1 MLLALTKTVDGLVL
15 IGRPVAVS
23 EESNGIVMVD
33 RISSLDMNARLLL
46 LMGPTGAGKST
57 LVRALE
63 ARDHRFQYIAPVT
76 TRELR
81 PGEMDR
87 VSVSETE
94 LQRLWQS
101 GELLAVNELFST
113 KYGTPRA
120 PILHAFDQGKFPII
134 EWPISRLSV
143 MEEAFPRRLL
153 RVYVRPPSVR
163 HIAERLMGRNNYAER
178 LGAAQDELVRLDA
191 HEYDDKIDLLVTSE
205 DGEVTDCGKA
215 IYQQY
220 LRES

>member
-1 MLLALTKTVDGLVL
+1 MWFTSRMGQ
-15 IGRPVAVS
+15 P
-23 EESNGIVMVD
+23 
-33 RISSLDMNARLLL
+33 DMNARLLL

-63 ARDHRFQYIAPVT
+63 ARDHRFQYIA

-81 PGEMDR
+81 PGELDR

-101 GELLAVNELFST
+101 GELLAVNELYST

-143 MEEAFPRRLL
+143 MEEAFPRSLF

-163 HIAERLMGRNNYAER
+163 HIAERNNYAER

-191 HEYDDKIDLLVTSE
+191 HEYDDKIDLLVTS
-205 DGEVTDCGKA
+205 DVSLLIKWFVLTCSNSRGIQAWVVFSGSSPVVQIIVKTCLGS
-215 IYQQY
+215 
-220 LRES
+220 RRV